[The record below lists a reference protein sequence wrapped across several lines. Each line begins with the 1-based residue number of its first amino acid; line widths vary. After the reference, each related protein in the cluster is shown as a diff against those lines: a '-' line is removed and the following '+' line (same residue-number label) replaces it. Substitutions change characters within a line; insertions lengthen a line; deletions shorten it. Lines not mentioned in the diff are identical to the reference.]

1 MCETIVIREGDALR
15 SVVETFIRNVYSA
28 EYDAQLQTFPS
39 RLFALMNERAEIICA
54 AGVRLQEDGFF
65 SELYLDSP
73 IEQAFGTA
81 SKRAITRS
89 EIFEVTT
96 FASRAPRA
104 TMQFIKSLGMFG
116 ELNGFAWSFFTLTE
130 RLHRLVER
138 FGHPL
143 THLADA
149 MADRVSANSKHH
161 GHRVAR
167 KLRRPCRGDISCGGN
182 RDDTHSYKFGRKGR
196 QCAIVTASPPFLNS
210 NIAAFDEARLR
221 QTFSKRVSIEAVV
234 SGDALFRKPTNGVC
248 RCANA
253 ARGKAA
259 AAPPTTVGSGERRLR
274 LGCALNRFGFGPR
287 CTCDNKRAGL
297 MLSPFDAAPGAR

>member
-28 EYDAQLQTFPS
+28 EHGAQLQTFPS
-39 RLFALMNERAEIICA
+39 RLFALMNERADIICA

-73 IEQAFGTA
+73 VEQALGAA
-81 SKRAITRS
+81 SKRTITRS

-116 ELNGFAWSFFTLTE
+116 ELNGFAWSFFTLTQ

-138 FGHPL
+138 LGHPL

-149 MADRVSANSKHH
+149 DY
-161 GHRVAR
+161 
-167 KLRRPCRGDISCGGN
+167 RRIPGYQRWGTYYASQP
-182 RDDTHSYKFGRKGR
+182 KVF
-196 QCAIVTASPPFLNS
+196 AIASP
-210 NIAAFDEARLR
+210 RL
-221 QTFSKRVSIEAVV
+221 
-234 SGDALFRKPTNGVC
+234 GLDGNDAQ
-248 RCANA
+248 
-253 ARGKAA
+253 
-259 AAPPTTVGSGERRLR
+259 GSGSLR
-274 LGCALNRFGFGPR
+274 AKPL
-287 CTCDNKRAGL
+287 
-297 MLSPFDAAPGAR
+297 